1 MSESDSS
8 SNSPWAS
15 SSYEWPGFS
24 FSTTWPP
31 TTCPPL
37 PPPPPPP
44 LIRFRRSADVA
55 VEADP
60 VEAVWEADEARE
72 EEVEAAEEAEED
84 VEEVEVVDEAEEDRD
99 RLFGNGDRLECAEEP
114 ALLSQLFS

>member
-1 MSESDSS
+1 MSESNKS

-15 SSYEWPGFS
+15 SSYEGPP
-24 FSTTWPP
+24 TPP

-37 PPPPPPP
+37 RP
-44 LIRFRRSADVA
+44 LLRFCRSADVA

-72 EEVEAAEEAEED
+72 EEVEAADEAEED